1 MSRGSNPKKAEEW
14 TSRLDRFAESSQT
27 VAALCRSEGVSVPSF
42 YHWKKK
48 LLPSRGQFQSV
59 HVASPPVASIK
70 EETVIQLAGG
80 IHIQL
85 GSNLPVV
92 ELVVKQLLAA
102 ALDTQSTGAKSC

>member
-1 MSRGSNPKKAEEW
+1 MPRGSNPKKTEEW
-14 TSRLDRFAESSQT
+14 TSRLDRFEESSQT
-27 VAALCRSEGVSVPSF
+27 VAAFCRSEGVSVPSF

-48 LLPSRGQFQSV
+48 LRPSRGPFQSV
-59 HVASPPVASIK
+59 HVAPPVASIK

-92 ELVVKQLLAA
+92 ELIVKQLLAA